1 MILSKIVTSWRD
13 LSVSKKLYTVVG
25 LMAFLITAE
34 LFTLKYTVNI
44 LSAVRAFVS
53 GEGLWSKAQKNALL
67 EIQNYIIFR
76 DEKYHQTFLE
86 HLAVPMGDRE
96 ARLELMKSNPDLKV
110 VYQGFLKGRN
120 HPNDINGMIHL
131 ITNYHSVS
139 YLAHAIDAWTKADSV
154 IDEILKIENEIHQEI
169 QRTPKD
175 QVLLRQHE
183 FLQRISDL
191 NIQVTLLADR
201 FTYSLGE
208 ASRWVE
214 GTLFLILLLV
224 ILSVE
229 TTGLLLT
236 FKYSQTLL
244 RSLNELNSAAKK
256 IGTGDFSQNAPVH
269 SKDELGQLAL
279 ALNQM
284 AHNLNELAGEKHQ
297 AEKSNQVKSLFL
309 ANMSHEIR
317 TPLGAILGFIDLLK
331 EPHLSDNQRQQY
343 LDIISRTGA
352 SLATI
357 INDILD
363 LSKVEANKVEVSSEV
378 FSLKQLMYDLNLLL
392 QLRSEGK
399 GIKLTFEAAEN
410 TPEFI
415 YSDPMRLRQILVNI
429 IGNAIKFT
437 NKGSVRVRYQAKND
451 RLQFY
456 IHDTGMGISSK
467 EQDKLFMPFSQG
479 DLSIRKSYGGTGLGL
494 VLSRK
499 LAQLLGGNVSLHDSE
514 LGFGSTFL
522 IEIKYEIPDEL
533 KNVTPLVKPIA
544 EEFKNCETSLDG
556 CRVLLVE
563 DTVENQIFISH
574 MLEKNNIFVKVAD
587 DGQAALEILTKES
600 FDVVL
605 MDMQM
610 PVLDG
615 YTATAVLRERG
626 YSRPIISL
634 TAHAMREDLK
644 KCIDAGCDEA
654 LTKPLRQMTLINI
667 LKKYYSNAQPLQNKH
682 AA

>member
-1 MILSKIVTSWRD
+1 MILKKIATSWRD
-13 LSVSKKLYTVVG
+13 LSVSKKLYAVVG

-76 DEKYHQTFLE
+76 DEKYHRAFLD
-86 HLAVPMGDRE
+86 HLAVNMGDRE
-96 ARLELMKSNPDLKV
+96 ARLELMKPNPDLNV
-110 VYQGFLKGRN
+110 IYQGFLKGRN
-120 HPNDINGMIHL
+120 HPNDIDGMIHL
-131 ITNYHSVS
+131 ITNYHKVS

-154 IDEILKIENEIHQEI
+154 LDEILKIESEIHAEI
-169 QRTPKD
+169 QRTPKN

-191 NIQVTLLADR
+191 NVQVTLLADR

-224 ILSVE
+224 ILTVE

-244 RSLNELNSAAKK
+244 RSLNELNYTAKK
-256 IGTGDFSQNAPVH
+256 IGTGDFSQKAPVH

-284 AHNLNELAGEKHQ
+284 AQNLNELAGEKNQ

-331 EPHLSDNQRQQY
+331 EPHLSDNQRLQY

-363 LSKVEANKVEVSSEV
+363 LSKVEANKVEVSLEV
-378 FSLKQLMYDLNLLL
+378 FSLKQLMHDLNLLL
-392 QLRSEGK
+392 ELRSEGK
-399 GIKLTFEAAEN
+399 GIELSFEAKDD

-437 NKGSVRVRYQAKND
+437 NRGSVRVFYEVSNEN
-451 RLQFY
+451 LQFY
-456 IHDTGMGISSK
+456 VQDTGMGISPN
-467 EQDKLFMPFSQG
+467 EQEKLFVPFSQG

-499 LAQLLGGNVSLHDSE
+499 LAQLLGGSVSLHE
-514 LGFGSTFL
+514 TKMGYGSTFL
-522 IEIKYEIPDEL
+522 VEIKYEIPIEL
-533 KNVTPLVKPIA
+533 RNITPIA
-544 EEFKNCETSLDG
+544 KPVAEELVNFENSLDG

-587 DGQAALEILTKES
+587 DGQAALDILTQEN

-615 YTATAVLRERG
+615 YTTTAVLRERG

-644 KCIDAGCDEA
+644 KCIDAGCNEA
-654 LTKPLRQMTLINI
+654 ITKPIRQITLINI
-667 LKKYYSNAQPLQNKH
+667 LKKYFKPQNLMQNKQ

>member
-1 MILSKIVTSWRD
+1 MIFKSIVTSWRD
-13 LSVSKKLYTVVG
+13 LSVSKKLYAVVG
-25 LMAFLITAE
+25 LMTFLITAE

-67 EIQNYIIFR
+67 EIQNYILFR
-76 DEKYHQTFLE
+76 DEKYHKAFLE

-96 ARLELMKSNPDLKV
+96 ARLELMKEKPDLKI
-110 VYQGFLKGRN
+110 VYNGFLKGRN
-120 HPNDINGMIHL
+120 HPNDIEGMIHL
-131 ITNYHSVS
+131 ITNYKDIS
-139 YLAHAIDAWTKADSV
+139 YLAQAIDAWTKADSV
-154 IDEILKIENEIHQEI
+154 IDEILKIENEIHEEI

-175 QVLLRQHE
+175 QVLLRQQE
-183 FLQRISDL
+183 FLQRITDL
-191 NIQVTLLADR
+191 NLQVTLLADR

-214 GTLFLILLLV
+214 GTLFLVLLII

-236 FKYSQTLL
+236 FKFSQKLV
-244 RSLNELNSAAKK
+244 RSLNELNYTAKN
-256 IGTGDFSQNAPVH
+256 IGTGDFSQEAPVH
-269 SKDELGQLAL
+269 SKDELGQLAV
-279 ALNQM
+279 AFNQM
-284 AHNLNELAGEKHQ
+284 AQNLNELAGEKNQ

-331 EPHLSDNQRQQY
+331 EPHLSEKKRSQY

-363 LSKVEANKVEVSSEV
+363 LSKVEANKIEVNLEV
-378 FSLKQLMYDLNLLL
+378 FSLKQLMHDLNLLL
-392 QLRSEGK
+392 ELRSEAK
-399 GIKLTFEAAEN
+399 GIDLSFEAGEE

-437 NKGSVRVRYQAKND
+437 TRGSVRVRYEIKNE
-451 RLQFY
+451 RLNFY
-456 IHDTGMGISSK
+456 VQDTGMGVSPH
-467 EQDKLFMPFSQG
+467 EQEKLFVPFSQG
-479 DLSIRKSYGGTGLGL
+479 DLSIRKNFGGTGLGL

-499 LAQLLGGNVSLHDSE
+499 LAQLLGGNVSLFQTKMG
-514 LGFGSTFL
+514 LGSTFL
-522 IEIKYEIPDEL
+522 VEVKYEIP
-533 KNVTPLVKPIA
+533 
-544 EEFKNCETSLDG
+544 EEFKNITHLEKPAAEEFLHEQNSLDG

-563 DTVENQIFISH
+563 DTVENQIFITH
-574 MLEKNNIFVKVAD
+574 MLEKNNIFVRVAD
-587 DGQAALEILTKES
+587 DGQAALDILTREN
-600 FDVVL
+600 FDLVL

-615 YTATAVLRERG
+615 YTTTAVLRERG
-626 YSRPIISL
+626 YTKPIISL

-644 KCIDAGCDEA
+644 KCLDAGCNEA
-654 LTKPLRQMTLINI
+654 ITKPVRQATLINI
-667 LKKYYSNAQPLQNKH
+667 LKKHYSAPKSQQNKH

>member
-1 MILSKIVTSWRD
+1 MILKKIATSWRD
-13 LSVSKKLYTVVG
+13 LSVSKKLYAVVG

-76 DEKYHQTFLE
+76 DEKYHRAFLD
-86 HLAVPMGDRE
+86 HLAVNMGDRE
-96 ARLELMKSNPDLKV
+96 ARLELMKPNPDLNV
-110 VYQGFLKGRN
+110 IYQGFLKGRN
-120 HPNDINGMIHL
+120 HPNDIDGMIHL
-131 ITNYHSVS
+131 ITNYHKVS

-154 IDEILKIENEIHQEI
+154 LDEILKIESEIHAEI
-169 QRTPKD
+169 QRTPKN

-191 NIQVTLLADR
+191 NVQVTLLADR

-224 ILSVE
+224 ILTVE

-244 RSLNELNSAAKK
+244 RSLNELNYTVKK
-256 IGTGDFSQNAPVH
+256 IGTGDFSQKAPVH

-284 AHNLNELAGEKHQ
+284 AQNLNELAGEKNQ

-331 EPHLSDNQRQQY
+331 EPHLSDNQRLQY

-363 LSKVEANKVEVSSEV
+363 LSKVEANKVEVSLEV
-378 FSLKQLMYDLNLLL
+378 FSLKQLMHDLNLLL
-392 QLRSEGK
+392 ELRSEGK
-399 GIKLTFEAAEN
+399 GIELSFEAKDD

-437 NKGSVRVRYQAKND
+437 NRGSVRVFYEVSNEN
-451 RLQFY
+451 LQFY
-456 IHDTGMGISSK
+456 VQDTGMGISPN
-467 EQDKLFMPFSQG
+467 EQEKLFVPFSQG

-499 LAQLLGGNVSLHDSE
+499 LAQLLGGSVSLHE
-514 LGFGSTFL
+514 TKMGYGSTFL
-522 IEIKYEIPDEL
+522 VEIKYEIPIEL
-533 KNVTPLVKPIA
+533 RNITPIA
-544 EEFKNCETSLDG
+544 KPVAEELVNFENSLDG

-587 DGQAALEILTKES
+587 DGQAALDILTQEN

-615 YTATAVLRERG
+615 YTTTAVLRERG

-644 KCIDAGCDEA
+644 KCIDAGCNEA
-654 LTKPLRQMTLINI
+654 ITKPIRQITLINI
-667 LKKYYSNAQPLQNKH
+667 LKKYFKPQNLMQNKQ